1 MADGNHW
8 FIAVVTS
15 NTEKSCRDKLDK
27 FFTILNKEKKYDDS
41 EDEDKRVISY
51 VPIQRELHEWPST
64 GKRVWVDKVLCPR
77 ATSSSAV
84 RTKTAMT

>member
-15 NTEKSCRDKLDK
+15 STEKSCRDKLDK

-41 EDEDKRVISY
+41 EDEN
-51 VPIQRELHEWPST
+51 
-64 GKRVWVDKVLCPR
+64 
-77 ATSSSAV
+77 
-84 RTKTAMT
+84 